1 MMLTEAI
8 ICLATAVYFEAR
20 GEPLVG
26 QVAVAKVVMNR
37 VKDDRHP
44 KTVCDVVRFRVKTT
58 CAFSFMC
65 EKDRLVV
72 NDMNSWRSSVN
83 IPSLVF
89 NGKLTDPTNGATHF
103 HAKTVQPKWGN
114 VQVTAK
120 IGNHIFYRSE
130 Q

>member
-65 EKDRLVV
+65 EKDALVV
-72 NDMNSWRSSVN
+72 KDMNAWRSSVN
-83 IPSLVF
+83 IASLVF

-103 HAKTVQPKWGN
+103 HAKTVQPKWSN

>member
-37 VKDDRHP
+37 VKDERHP
-44 KTVCDVVRFRVKTT
+44 KTVCDVVRFRVKAT

-65 EKDRLVV
+65 DKEKLVV
-72 NDMNSWRSSVN
+72 NDMNAWRSSVN
-83 IPSLVF
+83 IASLVF

-103 HAKTVQPKWGN
+103 HAKTMQPKWSN